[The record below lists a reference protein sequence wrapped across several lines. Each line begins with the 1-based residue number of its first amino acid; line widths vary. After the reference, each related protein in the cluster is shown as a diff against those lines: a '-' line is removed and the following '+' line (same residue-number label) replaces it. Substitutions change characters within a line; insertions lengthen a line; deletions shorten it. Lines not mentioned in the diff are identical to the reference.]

1 MFIYIYICQN
11 ENREPRIETKTN
23 NITFYGRLLHVCM
36 YYYNKQQLTMPMGL
50 LTYIMQ
56 QPI

>member
-1 MFIYIYICQN
+1 MYIYICQN